1 MERKGI
7 GSEMAQIIPSSSLQ
21 VYCNSSEI
29 TVNDYTGDQA
39 FSTYGRDREVKW
51 IIKEG
56 RRKHKGLF
64 E

>member
-39 FSTYGRDREVKW
+39 FSTYGRDREVK
-51 IIKEG
+51 
-56 RRKHKGLF
+56 
-64 E
+64 